1 MKENKVIELQSLS
14 SQQPS
19 GHQIEVE
26 SPRQSLATKIRN
38 KTKKQKKY
46 KAAIKIPRS
55 KLTILQG

>member
-1 MKENKVIELQSLS
+1 MKENKFIELQSLS
-14 SQQPS
+14 LQQPS

-26 SPRQSLATKIRN
+26 LPRQSLATKIRN

-46 KAAIKIPRS
+46 KDAIKIPRS